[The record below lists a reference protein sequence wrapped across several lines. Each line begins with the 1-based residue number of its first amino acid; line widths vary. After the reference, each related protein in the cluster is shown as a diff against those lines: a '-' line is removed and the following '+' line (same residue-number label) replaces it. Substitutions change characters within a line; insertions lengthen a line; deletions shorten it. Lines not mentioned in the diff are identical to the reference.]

1 LFTSQWLTLGPK
13 SIRTRVARK
22 MLDILVFCS
31 IEIYSGHILVSFSH
45 RLRFVFTRVRMK
57 LRRAPKFQILHWNP
71 AANHRTSLAH
81 ISHLQ
86 QIAGSTMNQHTESP
100 DLIGPVLKAKSS
112 NFKALEDC
120 MLALAYAFVTTN
132 AAIVTDQDGNTFWT
146 KIRDNF
152 IRRGGLATRTMV
164 SLKNRFNKVLQ
175 AEVNK
180 YIGNLKTVFSEHHS
194 GWSMEDYVAKAKNLF
209 LVKNGKY
216 FKHEQ
221 VYIIL
226 KEKLPKYEI
235 PLANI
240 DSRVARALFL
250 LDSDDIA
257 HEEMARA
264 TPSEPSEME
273 EAVPEDDDVGIIV
286 ASESGD
292 TAESGGTAETVASVL
307 ANSEE
312 MDVGIPR
319 PTIGK
324 KKAKLLIQTAALAA
338 KKRNNQPVTPPP
350 INAVAYA
357 VIGEKKKQTSRSN
370 VLPTPQRQKILSC
383 RSRLC
388 CRFSL
393 PIGTPMKREPT
404 LPECALAST
413 QTQLLREEVLL
424 PTTTMQRY
432 KL

>member
-1 LFTSQWLTLGPK
+1 
-13 SIRTRVARK
+13 
-22 MLDILVFCS
+22 
-31 IEIYSGHILVSFSH
+31 
-45 RLRFVFTRVRMK
+45 
-57 LRRAPKFQILHWNP
+57 
-71 AANHRTSLAH
+71 
-81 ISHLQ
+81 
-86 QIAGSTMNQHTESP
+86 
-100 DLIGPVLKAKSS
+100 
-112 NFKALEDC
+112 

-180 YIGNLKTVFSEHHS
+180 YIGGNLKTVFSEHQS
-194 GWSMEDYVAKAKNLF
+194 GWSMEDYVAKAKSSF
-209 LVKNGKY
+209 LVNNGKY

-292 TAESGGTAETVASVL
+292 TA
-307 ANSEE
+307 
-312 MDVGIPR
+312 
-319 PTIGK
+319 
-324 KKAKLLIQTAALAA
+324 
-338 KKRNNQPVTPPP
+338 
-350 INAVAYA
+350 
-357 VIGEKKKQTSRSN
+357 
-370 VLPTPQRQKILSC
+370 
-383 RSRLC
+383 
-388 CRFSL
+388 
-393 PIGTPMKREPT
+393 
-404 LPECALAST
+404 
-413 QTQLLREEVLL
+413 
-424 PTTTMQRY
+424 
-432 KL
+432 

>member
-1 LFTSQWLTLGPK
+1 
-13 SIRTRVARK
+13 
-22 MLDILVFCS
+22 M
-31 IEIYSGHILVSFSH
+31 
-45 RLRFVFTRVRMK
+45 
-57 LRRAPKFQILHWNP
+57 
-71 AANHRTSLAH
+71 
-81 ISHLQ
+81 
-86 QIAGSTMNQHTESP
+86 
-100 DLIGPVLKAKSS
+100 
-112 NFKALEDC
+112 
-120 MLALAYAFVTTN
+120 TTN
-132 AAIVTDQDGNTFWT
+132 AAIGTDQDGNTFWT

-357 VIGEKKKQTSRSN
+357 VIGEKKRNKPVAQTYC
-370 VLPTPQRQKILSC
+370 QC
-383 RSRLC
+383 RRGKKSYHAGADYVAGFPC
-388 CRFSL
+388 QSEH
-393 PIGTPMKREPT
+393 P
-404 LPECALAST
+404 
-413 QTQLLREEVLL
+413 
-424 PTTTMQRY
+424 
-432 KL
+432 